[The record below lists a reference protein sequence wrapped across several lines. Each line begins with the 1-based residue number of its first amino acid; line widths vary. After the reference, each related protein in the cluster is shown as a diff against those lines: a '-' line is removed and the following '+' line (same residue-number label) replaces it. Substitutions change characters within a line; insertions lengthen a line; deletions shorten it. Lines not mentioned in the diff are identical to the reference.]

1 MTIPKI
7 KSFPEVG
14 SKRRAGSFCV
24 DRFDVM
30 VFVQ

>member
-14 SKRRAGSFCV
+14 SRREEQAHL